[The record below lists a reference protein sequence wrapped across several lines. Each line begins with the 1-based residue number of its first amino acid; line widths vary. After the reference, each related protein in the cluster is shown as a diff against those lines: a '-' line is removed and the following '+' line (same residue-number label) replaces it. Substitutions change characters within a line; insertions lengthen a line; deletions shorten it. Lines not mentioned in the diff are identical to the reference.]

1 MFGWLV
7 GQQKSVVTAYN
18 FYKTGNRMVMSG
30 SSFLM
35 RCGPGA
41 TLFFC
46 EFESKYPVIVGD
58 PTFEPFPSGKNV
70 GTSLYLASS
79 FPHTLPA
86 LRNLQLICIYPSFH
100 VKVNNDFEPF
110 ATAVEKTGWWLH
122 PPFKNMKV
130 IGGQRPIS
138 LVGEKQFL
146 KPSPRFSW
154 FIFVLY
160 HVISPH
166 DWGNSRNDLQK
177 YACIYGFV
185 WK

>member
-46 EFESKYPVIVGD
+46 EFESKYPVIVGG

-86 LRNLQLICIYPSFH
+86 SRNLQLICIYPSFH

-110 ATAVEKTGWWLH
+110 ATAVEKTG
-122 PPFKNMKV
+122 
-130 IGGQRPIS
+130 
-138 LVGEKQFL
+138 
-146 KPSPRFSW
+146 
-154 FIFVLY
+154 
-160 HVISPH
+160 
-166 DWGNSRNDLQK
+166 
-177 YACIYGFV
+177 
-185 WK
+185 